1 MALVKAVSV
10 SEGMASIGTGGA
22 KVVDRANVVVATRA
36 PELAIGGNASEVGV
50 TTAVPG
56 GIGGGKR

>member
-1 MALVKAVSV
+1 MSV